1 MWWNVKLMKLEQFEM
16 KYSEEYYYW
25 MTNTH
30 AYIHTG
36 RVLFFIFL
44 LFSRVNT
51 QICANTSHESVGVAF
66 VFSAHLLCVQGLVVL
81 FTLNNQSPS
90 LSL

>member
-30 AYIHTG
+30 TYIHTG
-36 RVLFFIFL
+36 RVLFFIIFL
-44 LFSRVNT
+44 S
-51 QICANTSHESVGVAF
+51 
-66 VFSAHLLCVQGLVVL
+66 
-81 FTLNNQSPS
+81 
-90 LSL
+90 